1 MTYERGGNV
10 KIDKKYLC
18 SPKYESHC
26 DEWPQAYV
34 YAFHWSII
42 KMNHWAYPH
51 PYTLV
56 SALRYGAKPHPTL
69 LLTTRPSPTPTNAS
83 SKTVHPSHRL
93 NPCRNPSS
101 PPLRQFDTGL
111 SIFLIIIGILQHSY
125 MIGTMGAYLTNS
137 DANAVQFLQKMENV
151 RRYMKFRKLS
161 EDLQF
166 RISNYLEY
174 VWSRSQGF
182 DEHTIL
188 DELSPPLRMSVLQ
201 SLHLENLK
209 KIDWL
214 TFDDESFM
222 NELIYLL
229 KPAVYGPGD
238 TITAKGQM
246 GSQMYFIVRGRAK
259 ILLPDADKFLEEGA
273 SVLCSVVGIG
283 WPTSL

>member
-1 MTYERGGNV
+1 
-10 KIDKKYLC
+10 
-18 SPKYESHC
+18 
-26 DEWPQAYV
+26 
-34 YAFHWSII
+34 
-42 KMNHWAYPH
+42 
-51 PYTLV
+51 
-56 SALRYGAKPHPTL
+56 
-69 LLTTRPSPTPTNAS
+69 
-83 SKTVHPSHRL
+83 
-93 NPCRNPSS
+93 
-101 PPLRQFDTGL
+101 
-111 SIFLIIIGILQHSY
+111 

-259 ILLPDADKFLEEGA
+259 ILLPDADKFLEEGV
-273 SVLCSVVGIG
+273 SVCVSMCGLVHLCYSCLYPSVPIRADFQERYIFRFILRGDERA
-283 WPTSL
+283 L